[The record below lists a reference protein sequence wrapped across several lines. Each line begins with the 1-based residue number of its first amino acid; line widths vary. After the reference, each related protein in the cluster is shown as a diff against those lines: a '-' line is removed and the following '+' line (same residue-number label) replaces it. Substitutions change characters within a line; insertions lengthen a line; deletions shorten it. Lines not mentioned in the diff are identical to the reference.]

1 MNVRPNSAW
10 AGVLQYKAQLLHQQ
24 IAAMQRLAADAG
36 ATPERLEQ
44 ACAPYYRLL
53 DEIYAKDVPVARALD
68 TADLLLHL
76 DGEGLQT
83 DSPRLSLVSSI
94 MGDVRKQVG
103 TMIKTLV
110 SSLDEKVELPR
121 EIDLGLCS
129 FAFGSLYLGFAVPAP
144 PPGMIELRGDPL
156 FSASREALALLGR
169 VTDHIEEADAY
180 AHICRDLAD
189 PKLRDAAL
197 SAVGQ
202 LAPSGRRGV
211 SSVAIG
217 GRALPD
223 RPWRTLTPETRL
235 QIRSWLEKPVLGD
248 EVIELNGRVRSTST
262 CAGSISAAST
272 AVASPTCVASIRRRS
287 TSRQK
292 SGSTASSSCAAGW
305 RPITVPRACCRW
317 KAFATTCGRT
327 RVALCDLDAPAQ
339 GRILLLSWP
348 RKTLKR
354 PRPISSA
361 TMRSSTGSRPI
372 PR

>member
-1 MNVRPNSAW
+1 MNIRSESGW

-36 ATPERLEQ
+36 ASPERLAV

-76 DGEGLQT
+76 EGDDLRTQA
-83 DSPRLSLVSSI
+83 PRLSLVSSI
-94 MGDVRKQVG
+94 MSDVRKQVG

-110 SSLDEKVELPR
+110 SSLDESVDLPR

-129 FAFGSLYLGFAVPAP
+129 FAFGSLYLGFALPAP
-144 PPGMIELRGDPL
+144 PAGHIEVRGDPL
-156 FSASREALALLGR
+156 FAASREALNVLGK

-180 AHICRDLAD
+180 AQICRDLQD
-189 PKLRDAAL
+189 PKIRDAAL

-211 SSVAIG
+211 SSVGLG

-235 QIRSWLEKPVLGD
+235 QVRSWLEKPVLGD
-248 EVIELNGRVRSTST
+248 EVVELNGRVRSIDLDLRRFDLRRVDGGNQPDLR
-262 CAGSISAAST
+262 CIYAAEFD
-272 AVASPTCVASIRRRS
+272 
-287 TSRQK
+287 
-292 SGSTASSSCAAGW
+292 AAAKTWLDTLVVVRG
-305 RPITVPRACCRW
+305 RVETYRGAARLLQVEGVRAD
-317 KAFATTCGRT
+317 T
-327 RVALCDLDAPAQ
+327 RVN
-339 GRILLLSWP
+339 
-348 RKTLKR
+348 
-354 PRPISSA
+354 
-361 TMRSSTGSRPI
+361 
-372 PR
+372 